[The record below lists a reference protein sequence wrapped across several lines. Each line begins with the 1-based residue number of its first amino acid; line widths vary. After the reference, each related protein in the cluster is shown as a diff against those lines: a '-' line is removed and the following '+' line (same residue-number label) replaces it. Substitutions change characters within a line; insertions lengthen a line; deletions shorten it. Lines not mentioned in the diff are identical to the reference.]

1 MSKNV
6 VTGCGAALAVL
17 LISGQCVFAQK
28 LSDEQRDEV
37 KSIVAESEKKLG
49 EKIDES
55 TNELA
60 ALIKAQRSDPAPVQ
74 SQSAQISSNT
84 TLQMLAAS
92 LVGNTPSPV
101 VGGKVDVNKYLQDLV
116 NDAKACEDRE
126 RFRSAFRSL
135 VSDDDCD
142 NACKGCRRTCDY
154 KDPVTG
160 KIDVNKLLQCEI
172 DHQLEIENRARF
184 RKAFKQLLS
193 GDDCCEEKKKEQ
205 ACSQTSNH
213 YSPVVLESPSWS
225 YYRPICVD

>member
-1 MSKNV
+1 MSRSF
-6 VTGCGAALAVL
+6 VTTCGAALAVM
-17 LISGQCVFAQK
+17 LISGQSVFAQK
-28 LSDEQRDEV
+28 LSKQQRDEV
-37 KSIVAESEKKLG
+37 KSIVAETEKKLG
-49 EKIDES
+49 EQIEAS
-55 TNELA
+55 TNKLA

-74 SQSAQISSNT
+74 TQPEQVSSNA
-84 TLQMLAAS
+84 TLQLLAAS
-92 LVGNTPSPV
+92 LVGSTPSPL

-116 NDAKACEDRE
+116 DDAKACEDRE

-135 VSDDDCD
+135 VSDDDCT
-142 NACKGCRRTCDY
+142 GCRRPCDY

-205 ACSQTSNH
+205 ACNPTSTH
-213 YSPVVLESPSWS
+213 YSPVVFESPSWS